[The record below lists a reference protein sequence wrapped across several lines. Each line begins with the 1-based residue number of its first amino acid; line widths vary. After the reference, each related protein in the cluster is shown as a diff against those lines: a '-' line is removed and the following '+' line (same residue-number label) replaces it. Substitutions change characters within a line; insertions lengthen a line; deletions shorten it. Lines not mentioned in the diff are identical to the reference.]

1 MGLNTSTNATA
12 AKVIGAGTIGIALL
26 LSSEWGI
33 ASATALT
40 AAGSV
45 LVVGAGDELARLSI
59 RNFVLFVGYW
69 GLLMVGI
76 GLGA

>member
-12 AKVIGAGTIGIALL
+12 AKVIGAGTIVIALA

-33 ASATALT
+33 ASAAVLT
-40 AAGSV
+40 MAGGI
-45 LVVGAGDELARLSI
+45 LVVGAGDELPRLSI
-59 RNFVLFVGYW
+59 RNLVLFVGYW
-69 GLLMVGI
+69 GLLVFGI